1 MKKSCGFKFGAPQIL
16 YTSLYELDI
25 VFSLKDGLSV
35 CSPFDIKRLHI
46 HYQIKVVRNAPNK
59 SEYLN
64 SVVVASYRK
73 S

>member
-1 MKKSCGFKFGAPQIL
+1 MKITCGYKFGAPYIL
-16 YTSLYELDI
+16 HTLLYELDS
-25 VFSLKDGLSV
+25 VFSSKDGISV

-64 SVVVASYRK
+64 W
-73 S
+73 